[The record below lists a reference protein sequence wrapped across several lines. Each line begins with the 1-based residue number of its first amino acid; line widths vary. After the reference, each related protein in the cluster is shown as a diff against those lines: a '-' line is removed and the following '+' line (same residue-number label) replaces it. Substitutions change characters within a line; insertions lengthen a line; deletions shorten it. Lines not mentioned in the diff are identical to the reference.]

1 MRDRLDL
8 SEFFKNEAGKESIDR
23 LLLLLSFPF
32 ATGLTLKIGTTE
44 ALGIYLAAYGALAVN
59 NKWAG
64 RNAVANNSE
73 EVLVGNSDSDIV
85 GDSQPLAAKSK
96 PVGRGK
102 KRAF

>member
-1 MRDRLDL
+1 MKNSIDW
-8 SEFFKNEAGKESIDR
+8 SEFVKNEAGKEAADR
-23 LLLLLSFPF
+23 LLLLLSFIP
-32 ATGLTLKIGTTE
+32 ATIITAKICTVE
-44 ALGIYLAAYGALAVN
+44 ALGVYLGSYGLVMANA
-59 NKWAG
+59 KWAG

-73 EVLVGNSDSDIV
+73 EVLVGDSDSDTA